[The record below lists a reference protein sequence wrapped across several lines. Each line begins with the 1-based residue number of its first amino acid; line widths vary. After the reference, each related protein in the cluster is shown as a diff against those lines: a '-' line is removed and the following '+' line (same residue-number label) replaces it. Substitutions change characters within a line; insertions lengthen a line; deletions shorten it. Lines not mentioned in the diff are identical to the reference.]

1 MSPVRAR
8 ARALLLA
15 GLLSLIAFE
24 LAVLAWG
31 ESPGSI
37 LSQLFAGT
45 WGTRYGAGQVLF
57 KATSIAIAG
66 VAAQIALRAGLFQIG
81 VDGAI
86 AVSAL
91 AVGAVGARLP
101 AHVSPWLAWPFLAV
115 LGAAVGA
122 AWTLP
127 IGVLRARFSAHE
139 VISGIMMNKI
149 AAAVVGYLLAV
160 GLAEK
165 ASVHTPALP
174 LGARITRLGFFPG
187 SAANLAVVVAVVVVL
202 GWAFVARRSRFG
214 RELAAIGASES
225 AAQATGIG
233 LGARQ
238 MQVLALSGAVAGLAA
253 LNDVMGYKGYAEE
266 GLSAGVGFTGLAAA
280 LLAGRSS
287 VGLLFSALFFATLS
301 QGGLSINARIPME
314 IVDVV
319 VALVILFVAVAP
331 RIDAALGPADPS
343 GPAGP
348 AGPAEPAEP
357 EAKERA

>member
-1 MSPVRAR
+1 MNSRAR
-8 ARALLLA
+8 VLLLA
-15 GLLSLIAFE
+15 ALLSVIAFE

-37 LSQLFAGT
+37 LAQLFAGT

-66 VAAQIALRAGLFQIG
+66 AAAQIALRAGLFQIG

-91 AVGAVGARLP
+91 AVGALGARLSP
-101 AHVSPWLAWPFLAV
+101 NVSPWLAWPALAF
-115 LGAAVGA
+115 VGA
-122 AWTLP
+122 LVGASWTLP

-149 AAAVVGYLLAV
+149 AAATVGYLLAS

-165 ASVHTPALP
+165 ASVHTHPLP
-174 LGARITRLGFFPG
+174 SGARLSRLPFFPG
-187 SAANLAVVVAVVVVL
+187 SAANVAIVVAVAVVL
-202 GWAFVARRSRFG
+202 GWALVARRTIFG
-214 RELAAIGASES
+214 REIVAIGASES
-225 AAQATGIG
+225 AAHATGIG
-233 LGARQ
+233 LGRRQ
-238 MQVLALSGAVAGLAA
+238 VQVLALSGAVAGLCA

-280 LLAGRSS
+280 LLAGRST

-319 VALVILFVAVAP
+319 VAFVILFVAVAP
-331 RIDAALGPADPS
+331 RIDARLETAT
-343 GPAGP
+343 
-348 AGPAEPAEP
+348 
-357 EAKERA
+357 

>member
-1 MSPVRAR
+1 MSPLDSRAR
-8 ARALLLA
+8 ARSLVLALLL
-15 GLLSLIAFE
+15 SVVAFE

-37 LSQLFAGT
+37 LKQLFAGT
-45 WGTRYGAGQVLF
+45 WGTRYGTGQVLF
-57 KATSIAIAG
+57 KATSIALAG
-66 VAAQIALRAGLFQIG
+66 AAAQIALRAGLFQIG

-101 AHVSPWLAWPFLAV
+101 ATVSPFVAWPLLAA
-115 LGAAVGA
+115 LGALVGA
-122 AWTLP
+122 LWTLP

-149 AAAVVGYLLAV
+149 AAATVGYLLAS

-165 ASVHTPALP
+165 ASVHTPSLP
-174 LGARITRLGFFPG
+174 LGARVTRLAVFPG
-187 SAANLAVVVAVVVVL
+187 SAASVAVFVAIVVVL
-202 GWAFVARRSRFG
+202 GWGFVARRTRFG

-225 AAQATGIG
+225 ASRATGIG
-233 LGARQ
+233 LAKRQ
-238 MQVLALSGAVAGLAA
+238 IQVLALSGAVAGLAV

-266 GLSAGVGFTGLAAA
+266 GLSSGVGFTGLAAA
-280 LLAGRSS
+280 LLAGRSTI
-287 VGLLFSALFFATLS
+287 GLLFSALFFATLS

-319 VALVILFVAVAP
+319 VALVILFVAVSP
-331 RIDAALGPADPS
+331 RIDASLS
-343 GPAGP
+343 GSSASS
-348 AGPAEPAEP
+348 EQ
-357 EAKERA
+357 RA

>member
-1 MSPVRAR
+1 MNARVRT
-8 ARALLLA
+8 LLLA
-15 GLLSLIAFE
+15 TLLSAIAFE

-37 LSQLFAGT
+37 LAQLFAGT
-45 WGTRYGAGQVLF
+45 WGTRYGTGQVLF

-66 VAAQIALRAGLFQIG
+66 AAAQIALRAGLFQIG

-91 AVGAVGARLP
+91 AVGAIGATLP
-101 AHVSPWLAWPFLAV
+101 AGISPFVAWPLLA
-115 LGAAVGA
+115 GVGA
-122 AWTLP
+122 AAGAVWTLP

-149 AAAVVGYLLAV
+149 AAATVGYLLSR

-165 ASVHTPALP
+165 ASVHTSPLP
-174 LGARITRLGFFPG
+174 LGARLVRLGVFPG
-187 SAANLAVVVAVVVVL
+187 SAANVAVVVAIAIVL
-202 GWAFVARRSRFG
+202 GWAWFARRTVFG
-214 RELAAIGASES
+214 REVEAIGASES
-225 AAQATGIG
+225 AARATGIG
-233 LGARQ
+233 LARRQ

-266 GLSAGVGFTGLAAA
+266 GLSGGVGFTGLAAA
-280 LLAGRSS
+280 LLAGRSTA
-287 VGLLFSALFFATLS
+287 GLLFSALFFATLS

-331 RIDAALGPADPS
+331 ELDARLGSAD
-343 GPAGP
+343 
-348 AGPAEPAEP
+348 ERP
-357 EAKERA
+357 EERA

>member
-1 MSPVRAR
+1 MNASARVRT
-8 ARALLLA
+8 LVLA
-15 GLLSLIAFE
+15 GLLSALSFE
-24 LAVLAWG
+24 IAVLLWG

-37 LSQLFAGT
+37 LRQLFAGT

-66 VAAQIALRAGLFQIG
+66 VAAQMALRAGLFQIG

-101 AHVSPWLAWPFLAV
+101 SAVAPWLAWPLLAV
-115 LGAAVGA
+115 IGAAAGA
-122 AWTLP
+122 LWTVP
-127 IGVLRARFSAHE
+127 VGVLRVRFSAHE

-149 AAAVVGYLLAV
+149 AAALVGYLLAS

-174 LGARITRLGFFPG
+174 AGARVARLTSFPG
-187 SAANLAVVVAVVVVL
+187 SAANAAVVVAVLVVV
-202 GWAFVARRSRFG
+202 GWGWVARRTRFG

-225 AAQATGIG
+225 AAHAAGIG
-233 LGARQ
+233 LGRRQ
-238 MQVLALSGAVAGLAA
+238 LQVLALSGAAAGLCA

-266 GLSAGVGFTGLAAA
+266 GLSAGVGFTGVAAA
-280 LLAGRSS
+280 LLAGRSGP
-287 VGLLFSALFFATLS
+287 GLLATALFFATLS

-331 RIDAALGPADPS
+331 RIDAALG
-343 GPAGP
+343 GLE
-348 AGPAEPAEP
+348 EPA
-357 EAKERA
+357 R

>member
-1 MSPVRAR
+1 MNRAR
-8 ARALLLA
+8 VLLLSV
-15 GLLSLIAFE
+15 LLSTIAFE

-37 LSQLFAGT
+37 LAQLFSGT

-57 KATSIAIAG
+57 KATSIALAG
-66 VAAQIALRAGLFQIG
+66 AAAQIALRAGLFQIG

-91 AVGAVGARLP
+91 AVGAIGARLP
-101 AHVSPWLAWPFLAV
+101 AGISPFVAWPLLAA
-115 LGAAVGA
+115 LGALFGA
-122 AWTLP
+122 LWTLP
-127 IGVLRARFSAHE
+127 IGVLRARFGAHE

-149 AAAVVGYLLAV
+149 AAATVGYLLAA

-165 ASVHTPALP
+165 ASVHTPPLP
-174 LGARITRLGFFPG
+174 VGARVLRLTFFPG
-187 SAANLAVVVAVVVVL
+187 SAVSLAVFVALAVVLA
-202 GWAFVARRSRFG
+202 WAWFARRSVFG
-214 RELAAIGASES
+214 REILAVGASES
-225 AAQATGIG
+225 AARATGIA
-233 LGARQ
+233 LERRQ
-238 MQVLALSGAVAGLAA
+238 IQVLLLSGAVAGLCA

-280 LLAGRSS
+280 LLAGRST

-319 VALVILFVAVAP
+319 VALVILFVAIAP
-331 RIDAALGPADPS
+331 RLDARLS
-343 GPAGP
+343 
-348 AGPAEPAEP
+348 EST
-357 EAKERA
+357 